1 MALTDSNKKK
11 NYTNVTDG
19 NTKVAQAKIIKFP
32 TKKLKVFG
40 KAKDY
45 PGAKE
50 IIRRQKLNKLN
61 KYRKK

>member
-1 MALTDSNKKK
+1 MSLTDSNKKK
-11 NYTNVTDG
+11 NYTNVTNE

-32 TKKLKVFG
+32 TKKLKMSF

-50 IIRRQKLNKLN
+50 LIRRQKLNKLN
-61 KYRKK
+61 KHRKK